1 MYINYKRTTGLPDES
16 ERVMTCTRI
25 YGLLSQ
31 LEEPSG
37 ESYYTDDDDN
47 E

>member
-1 MYINYKRTTGLPDES
+1 MA
-16 ERVMTCTRI
+16 CTRI
-25 YGLLSQ
+25 YGLLS
-31 LEEPSG
+31 LLKELSG